1 MKSKNKKIVI
11 SVSILIGL
19 LLLKKITKKKIK
31 TKIVL
36 TSKQRE
42 FVNRITPA
50 SKKIGD
56 KIGVPYKF
64 IIAQICLESG
74 FGKSSLTTKYFNY
87 GGIKARPEQPHV
99 VLMTTEYRNGVKVKE
114 PQRFKIFPNEEA
126 GINAQAVV
134 YQNRFFKKY
143 LNKTND
149 PVVYAN
155 LIQSGQPKYATD
167 PNYVSKIV
175 PIINAI

>member
-1 MKSKNKKIVI
+1 MISKNKKIAI

-19 LLLKKITKKKIK
+19 ILLKKITSKKIK

-36 TSKQRE
+36 TSKQRD
-42 FVNRITPA
+42 FVNSITPA

-74 FGKSSLTTKYFNY
+74 FGKSSLTSKYFNY
-87 GGIKARPEQPHV
+87 GGIKARVDQPHV
-99 VLMTTEYRNGVKVKE
+99 VLTTTEYINGVKKVL
-114 PQRFKIFPNEEA
+114 PQRFKVFKDQET

-143 LNKTND
+143 LNKTTD
-149 PVVYAN
+149 PKVYAE
-155 LIQSGQPKYATD
+155 LLQSGAVKYATD
-167 PNYVSKIV
+167 PKYVSKII
-175 PIINAI
+175 PIIDAI

>member
-1 MKSKNKKIVI
+1 MKGKNKKII
-11 SVSILIGL
+11 ISILIGL
-19 LLLKKITKKKIK
+19 ILLKKITTKKLK

-36 TSKQRE
+36 TPKQRE
-42 FVNRITPA
+42 FVNSITPA

-74 FGKSSLTTKYFNY
+74 FGKSSLTSKYFNY
-87 GGIKARPEQPHV
+87 GGIKARADQPHV
-99 VLMTTEYRNGVKVKE
+99 TLTTTEYINGVKKVL
-114 PQRFKIFPNEEA
+114 PQRFKIFKDQET

-134 YQNRFFKKY
+134 YQNKYFKKY
-143 LNKTND
+143 LNKTTD
-149 PVVYAN
+149 PIEYAN
-155 LIQSGQPKYATD
+155 LLQSGAVKYATD
-167 PNYVSKIV
+167 PKYVSKII